1 MEKIEKHILYLCM
14 SHKKHHFRTIA
25 IAILVIASFSV
36 GILTG
41 FFIFTAPK
49 QPVAIIT
56 PPPQITLPPP
66 KETSF
71 IVVGDIMLSRNV
83 ARHAE
88 KSGRAGWIWENISSF
103 LRSSDFA
110 IGNLE

>member
-1 MEKIEKHILYLCM
+1 MEKMEKHILYFCM
-14 SHKKHHFRTIA
+14 SHKKHHIRTVVIS
-25 IAILVIASFSV
+25 ILVMASFSV

-56 PPPQITLPPP
+56 PPPQTTLPPP

-88 KSGRAGWIWENISSF
+88 KSGRAGWIWENIRSF
-103 LRSSDFA
+103 LHSADFVV
-110 IGNLE
+110 GNLE